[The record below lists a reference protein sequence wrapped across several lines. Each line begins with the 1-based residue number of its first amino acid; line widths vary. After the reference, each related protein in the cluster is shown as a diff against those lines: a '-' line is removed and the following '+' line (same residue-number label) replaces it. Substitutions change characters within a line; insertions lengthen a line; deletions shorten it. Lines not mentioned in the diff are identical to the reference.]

1 MKKLN
6 TDVFED
12 PGNVKIFDPA
22 KKVLA
27 VSVMQLSKSNKLV
40 NAPNIEKHSARI
52 NPFVEIDQPEHLQTD
67 RNDLNSPEDQV
78 GNLNSPSFGKSPPK
92 FNVTSEIML
101 PNFHKISSPMN
112 NEWFENESQ

>member
-27 VSVMQLSKSNKLV
+27 VSAMQLSKS
-40 NAPNIEKHSARI
+40 S
-52 NPFVEIDQPEHLQTD
+52 
-67 RNDLNSPEDQV
+67 
-78 GNLNSPSFGKSPPK
+78 
-92 FNVTSEIML
+92 
-101 PNFHKISSPMN
+101 
-112 NEWFENESQ
+112 